1 MKIQLY
7 SYSDDPV
14 DQKIYDIILSWS
26 PDTFPQP
33 ALLPKMGV
41 IVCDDDGTP
50 LVFLCADMSNS
61 VPRAFIDHLQ
71 TNPVINPI
79 TRYKAVKL
87 AEGFICD
94 RLKNHGYELVY
105 AISRFGQI
113 SEMAKHLGYETHC
126 EKVSFFCKKLTTQED
141 D

>member
-41 IVCDDDGTP
+41 IVLDDDGTP

-71 TNPVINPI
+71 TNPSASIHK
-79 TRYKAVKL
+79 RYKATIL
-87 AEGFICD
+87 ADQFLCD
-94 RLKNHGYELVY
+94 RLKSHGYMMVY
-105 AISRFGQI
+105 SISRVKQV
-113 SEMAKHLGYETHC
+113 SSLSRTLGYETFGD
-126 EKVSFFCKKLTTQED
+126 KLNFFQKLL
-141 D
+141 